1 MLHVVVPAIPDG
13 SWMHG
18 RDPVEPLA
26 RDGVTSSAKKDLKQ
40 LRTTLTEASNI
51 ALDRTRGRSTPLLLV
66 PSPRPRGKS
75 LSE

>member
-26 RDGVTSSAKKDLKQ
+26 RDGVTTTELCSLVQ
-40 LRTTLTEASNI
+40 TTLIIRA
-51 ALDRTRGRSTPLLLV
+51 D
-66 PSPRPRGKS
+66 
-75 LSE
+75 